1 MPMSRTRST
10 CMSAFGFSSRAL
22 AMACFCVSAV
32 PLARCEFGFLI
43 AKSPWVRCSMKN
55 FCFNLI
61 PLGEWRAS
69 RLGFG

>member
-1 MPMSRTRST
+1 
-10 CMSAFGFSSRAL
+10 
-22 AMACFCVSAV
+22 
-32 PLARCEFGFLI
+32 
-43 AKSPWVRCSMKN
+43 VRCSMKN